1 MTDRITQMDFFKIYN
16 ESCME
21 TMSRMEDE
29 SVNCIVTSPPYFA
42 KRIYG
47 NGESEIG
54 LETKPTDY
62 IDSLVSVFSEAH
74 RVLKKDGNLFVN
86 IGDTYNGYK
95 HGNDNKKWAKAN
107 TKDFVKHKW
116 EGAKNRD
123 LIGIPWMLAFA
134 LRDRVGYY
142 LRNDIIW
149 NKPNAVPEPVTNR
162 FVKSHE
168 HVFFFTKTT
177 DNYFDYDSVGEVAS
191 GGGKRRKRDVWS
203 INVEHSDIEHN
214 AMFPESLVLPCIM
227 SGCPNDGVV
236 YDPFT
241 GSGTTGVVALKTGRR
256 FVGSEINHDF
266 FEMANRRIS
275 MASPKD
281 LKKLF

>member
-1 MTDRITQMDFFKIYN
+1 MTDRITQMNFFKIYN

-21 TMSRMEDE
+21 TMSRMDDE

-42 KRIYG
+42 QRIYG
-47 NGESEIG
+47 NGEGEIG

-256 FVGSEINHDF
+256 FVGSEINPDF

>member
-1 MTDRITQMDFFKIYN
+1 MDFFKIYN

-42 KRIYG
+42 QRIYG
-47 NGESEIG
+47 NGEGEIG

-177 DNYFDYDSVGEVAS
+177 DNYFDYDSVGELAS

-256 FVGSEINHDF
+256 FVGSEINPDF